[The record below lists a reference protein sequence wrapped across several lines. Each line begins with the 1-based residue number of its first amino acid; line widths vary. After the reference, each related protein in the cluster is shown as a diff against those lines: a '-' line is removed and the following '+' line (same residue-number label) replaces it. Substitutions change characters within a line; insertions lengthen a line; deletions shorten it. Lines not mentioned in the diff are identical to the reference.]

1 MKISGGQRFNSS
13 TPDNRNMASWKT
25 HHFIV
30 AMFQLTMF
38 DAGYRNWDK
47 LESWNP
53 NQGFVDL
60 GSGRGHAVLV
70 AHALFP
76 FRQCVGHW
84 TAICVQC
91 GQRSFGRMRMRR
103 MRRMRMKMM
112 MMMLMMMMS
121 MRMRMR
127 RG

>member
-38 DAGYRNWDK
+38 DAGHRNWDK
-47 LESWNP
+47 LDSWNP
-53 NQGFVDL
+53 DQGFVDL

-76 FRQCVGHW
+76 FRQCVGNW
-84 TAICVQC
+84 TAICVQR
-91 GQRSFGRMRMRR
+91 GQRSFGRMS
-103 MRRMRMKMM
+103 MRMKIRMM
-112 MMMLMMMMS
+112 MMMMMMVMMMMT
-121 MRMRMR
+121 MMMMMMNDE
-127 RG
+127 